1 MESSIADTA
10 AATSVVRTAKQVT
23 EEAEAC
29 AALAWGG
36 RKLGPTAEKALQHFE
51 YHPVLTDIVHNGET
65 AKRYDGFSA
74 ECKHCKWVIRVL
86 QGWVE
91 PGQGEDSLYFGVTVL

>member
-65 AKRYDGFSA
+65 AKRYDKHDTSFGGEVLFCNEGLVLFSRA
-74 ECKHCKWVIRVL
+74 HDRH
-86 QGWVE
+86 
-91 PGQGEDSLYFGVTVL
+91 

>member
-36 RKLGPTAEKALQHFE
+36 RKLGPTAEKAL
-51 YHPVLTDIVHNGET
+51 
-65 AKRYDGFSA
+65 
-74 ECKHCKWVIRVL
+74 
-86 QGWVE
+86 GWVE